1 MHRSHFVCLMEAKWW
16 GNNCFYCFALDIHG
30 PECPVLWIR
39 RALPLS
45 TFHRKTFHSRKRKM
59 MKTNQSFI
67 RMWSWDS
74 YYFSICEF
82 ILPPNHLSSDS
93 FILLS
98 FLQQTI
104 SIPVLA
110 PTYSW
115 KVVYLPK
122 DNIFFFIEM
131 MLNAQQH

>member
-98 FLQQTI
+98 FLQQII
-104 SIPVLA
+104 SIPCSCTHLFMKGCLS
-110 PTYSW
+110 PQRQ
-115 KVVYLPK
+115 YL
-122 DNIFFFIEM
+122 FF
-131 MLNAQQH
+131 L